1 MPKTA
6 VPLTDSQIAN
16 AKTRDKNYTL
26 SDGGGLMLRVRHGG
40 TKDWIFRF
48 KLPFETKR
56 VDMSFGIYP
65 DVKLVA
71 ARKSREVARELL
83 ARDIDPRSHKEQTR
97 RAERE
102 ANSNTFQKVMD
113 DWIVVKASRVSADH
127 AQKILDSLNNHFI
140 PALGKRPISEITTS
154 EAIEVLKP
162 LQAKG
167 HAEQVK
173 RLCQRINE
181 VMDFAANTGVIQ
193 INPLTKMNA
202 AFRSPVKKHLP
213 TLKPSELP
221 RLMQTINI
229 ASIKIVTRCL
239 LEWQLHTMV
248 RPSEAA
254 TTKWID
260 INFDKQVWT
269 IPAENMK
276 KKGNGDHIVPLTPQT
291 LNLLEFIKPISGHR
305 EYVFPA
311 DRDPR
316 SHTNSQTAN
325 MALKRMGFEKILVA
339 HGMRAL
345 ASTTLNEQ
353 GFDPDVIESALAH
366 VDKNE
371 VRRAYNRAEYLERR
385 RKLMCWWS
393 DHIEQAAT
401 GNMSLANAKKALR
414 FVNQ

>member
-1 MPKTA
+1 MPRVAK
-6 VPLTDSQIAN
+6 PLTDSQISS
-16 AKTRDKNYTL
+16 AKPRSTTYTL
-26 SDGGGLMLRVRHGG
+26 SDGGGLMLRVRSSG
-40 TKDWIFRF
+40 TKDWIFRY

-65 DVKLVA
+65 EVKLVA

-83 ARDIDPRSHKEQTR
+83 ASDIDPRSHKEQTK

-113 DWIVVKASRVSADH
+113 DWIVVKSSRVSADH
-127 AQKILDSLNNHFI
+127 AQKILDSLDNHFI
-140 PALGKRPISEITTS
+140 PAMGKRSISEITAR

-193 INPLTKMNA
+193 INPLSKMNA
-202 AFRSPVKKHLP
+202 AFISPTKKHLP

-221 RLMQTINI
+221 RLMQAINI

-239 LEWQLHTMV
+239 IEWQLHTMV

-254 TTKWID
+254 TAKWVDID
-260 INFDKQVWT
+260 FEKQEWI

-276 KKGNGDHIVPLTPQT
+276 KKGNGNHVVPLTPQT
-291 LNLLEFIKPISGHR
+291 LSLLEFIKPISSHR
-305 EYVFPA
+305 EYIFPA

-325 MALKRMGFEKILVA
+325 MALKRMGFDKELVA

-393 DHIEQAAT
+393 EHIEQAAN
-401 GNMSLANAKKALR
+401 GNMSLANANKTLR
-414 FVNQ
+414 LVNQ

>member
-1 MPKTA
+1 MPRVAK
-6 VPLTDSQIAN
+6 PLSDTQISA
-16 AKTRDKNYTL
+16 AKPRNTTYTL
-26 SDGGGLMLRVRHGG
+26 SDGGGLMLRVRSSG
-40 TKDWIFRF
+40 TKDWIFRY
-48 KLPFETKR
+48 KLPFDTKR

-65 DVKLVA
+65 RVKLVD
-71 ARKSREVARELL
+71 ARKSREVAQGLL
-83 ARDIDPRSHKEQTR
+83 TKDIDPRAHKEQTR
-97 RAERE
+97 RAETE
-102 ANSNTFQKVMD
+102 ANSNTFEKVMG
-113 DWIVVKASRVSADH
+113 DWVIVKSSRVSADH
-127 AQKILDSLNNHFI
+127 AQKILDSLDNHVI
-140 PALGKRPISEITTS
+140 PALGKRPISEITAS

-181 VMDFAANTGVIQ
+181 VMDFAVNTGLIQ
-193 INPLTKMNA
+193 INPLSKMNA
-202 AFRSPVKKHLP
+202 AFKSPKKQHLP

-221 RLMQTINI
+221 RLMQAINI

-239 LEWQLHTMV
+239 IEWQLHTMV

-254 TTKWID
+254 TAKWGDID
-260 INFDKQVWT
+260 FEKEIWS

-276 KKGNGDHIVPLTPQT
+276 KKGNGDHVVPLTPQT

-305 EYVFPA
+305 EYIFPA

-325 MALKRMGFEKILVA
+325 MALKRMGFDKELVA
-339 HGMRAL
+339 HGLRAL

-385 RKLMCWWS
+385 KKLMYWWS
-393 DHIEQAAT
+393 EHIQNAAT
-401 GNMSLANAKKALR
+401 GNLGLSGNSKNLR
-414 FVNQ
+414 VIGR

>member
-1 MPKTA
+1 MPKVA
-6 VPLTDSQIAN
+6 KPLMDSHIAA
-16 AKTRDKNYTL
+16 AKPRDKTYTL
-26 SDGGGLMLRVRHGG
+26 SDGNGLMLRVRRSG
-40 TKDWIFRF
+40 TKDWIFRY

-65 DVKLVA
+65 RVKLVD
-71 ARKSREVARELL
+71 ARKSRVIAEDLL
-83 ARDIDPRSHKEQTR
+83 AKDIDPRAYKEQTK

-102 ANSNTFQKVMD
+102 TNSNTFQKIMD
-113 DWIVVKASRVSADH
+113 DWIIVKSSRVSENH
-127 AQKILDSLNNHFI
+127 AQKILSSLNKHFI

-173 RLCQRINE
+173 RLCQRMNE
-181 VMDFAANTGVIQ
+181 VMDFAVNTGVIRL
-193 INPLTKMNA
+193 NPLSKMHA
-202 AFRSPVKKHLP
+202 AFRTPTKKHLP
-213 TLKPSELP
+213 TLKPDELP
-221 RLMQTINI
+221 RLMRAVNI

-239 LEWQLHTMV
+239 IEWQLNTMV

-254 TTKWID
+254 TAKWADID
-260 INFDKQVWT
+260 VEKEVWI

-276 KKGNGDHIVPLTPQT
+276 KKNNGDHVVPLTPQT
-291 LNLLEFIKPISGHR
+291 LNLLAFIKPISGHR
-305 EYVFPA
+305 EYIFPA

-325 MALKRMGFEKILVA
+325 MALKRMGFEKELVA
-339 HGMRAL
+339 HGLRAL

-371 VRRAYNRAEYLERR
+371 VRRAYNRSDYLERR

-401 GNMSLANAKKALR
+401 GNMSLANAKQALR
-414 FVNQ
+414 LVNE

>member
-1 MPKTA
+1 MPRVAK
-6 VPLTDSQIAN
+6 PLTDSQISST
-16 AKTRDKNYTL
+16 KPRSTTYTL
-26 SDGGGLMLRVRHGG
+26 SDGGGLMLRVRSSG
-40 TKDWIFRF
+40 TKDWIFRY

-65 DVKLVA
+65 EVKLVA

-83 ARDIDPRSHKEQTR
+83 ARDIDPRSHKEQTK

-102 ANSNTFQKVMD
+102 ANSNTFQKIMD
-113 DWIVVKASRVSADH
+113 DWIVVKSSRVSADH
-127 AQKILDSLNNHFI
+127 AQKILDSLDNHFI
-140 PALGKRPISEITTS
+140 PALGKRPISEITAS

-181 VMDFAANTGVIQ
+181 IMDFAANTGVIQ
-193 INPLTKMNA
+193 INPLSKINA
-202 AFRSPVKKHLP
+202 AFKSPTKKHYP
-213 TLKPSELP
+213 TLKPSGLP
-221 RLMQTINI
+221 RLMQAINI

-239 LEWQLHTMV
+239 IEWQLHTMV

-254 TTKWID
+254 TAKWVDID
-260 INFDKQVWT
+260 FVKEIWT
-269 IPAENMK
+269 IPADNMK
-276 KKGNGDHIVPLTPQT
+276 KKGKGDHVVPLTPQT
-291 LNLLEFIKPISGHR
+291 FSLLEFIKPISGHR
-305 EYVFPA
+305 EYIFPA
-311 DRDPR
+311 DRNPR
-316 SHTNSQTAN
+316 SHANSSTAN
-325 MALKRMGFEKILVA
+325 MALKRMGFDKELVA
-339 HGMRAL
+339 HGMRSL

-371 VRRAYNRAEYLERR
+371 VRRAYNRAEYIERR

-393 DHIEQAAT
+393 AHIEQAAT
-401 GNMSLANAKKALR
+401 GNMSLANAKQSLR
-414 FVNQ
+414 LVNE

>member
-1 MPKTA
+1 MPRVAK
-6 VPLTDSQIAN
+6 PLTASQIAA
-16 AKTRDKNYTL
+16 AKPREKNYTL
-26 SDGGGLMLRVRHGG
+26 SDGKGLLLRVRFSG

-48 KLPFETKR
+48 KLPYSPKR

-65 DVKLVA
+65 TVSLAA
-71 ARKSREVARELL
+71 ARERRANALELL
-83 ARDIDPRSHKEQTR
+83 SNNIDPRAHKEQTKHT
-97 RAERE
+97 ASELN
-102 ANSNTFQKVMD
+102 ANTFKKVMS
-113 DWIVVKASRVSADH
+113 DWIVVKASKVSKDH
-127 AQKILDSLNNHFI
+127 ADKILSSLDKHFI
-140 PALGKRPISEITTS
+140 PSIGKRPISEITAT

-162 LQAKG
+162 IQAKG

-181 VMDFAANTGVIQ
+181 VMDFGVNTGVLK
-193 INPLTKMNA
+193 INPLSKMHS
-202 AFRSPVKKHLP
+202 AFIAPTKKHLP
-213 TLKPSELP
+213 TLKPDQLP
-221 RLMQTINI
+221 KLMKTLNI

-239 LEWQLHTMV
+239 IEWQLHTMV

-260 INFDKQVWT
+260 IDVENEVWI

-276 KKGNGDHIVPLTPQT
+276 KKGNGDHLVPLTKQT
-291 LNLLEFIKPISGHR
+291 LSLLEFIKPISGHR
-305 EYVFPA
+305 EFVFPS
-311 DRDPR
+311 DRNPR

-325 MALKRMGFEKILVA
+325 MALKRMGYDKQLVA
-339 HGMRAL
+339 HGLRSL

-385 RKLMCWWS
+385 KKLMCWWS
-393 DHIEQAAT
+393 EHIENAAT
-401 GNMSLANAKKALR
+401 GNMSLSNSKQALWL
-414 FVNQ
+414 VNQ

>member
-1 MPKTA
+1 MPRVAK
-6 VPLTDSQIAN
+6 PLSDTQISA
-16 AKTRDKNYTL
+16 AKPRSNTYTL
-26 SDGGGLMLRVRHGG
+26 SDGGGLMLRVRSSG
-40 TKDWIFRF
+40 TKDWIFRY
-48 KLPFETKR
+48 KLPFDTKR

-65 DVKLVA
+65 RVKLVD
-71 ARKSREVARELL
+71 ARKSREVAQSLL
-83 ARDIDPRSHKEQTR
+83 SKDIDPRAHKEQTK

-102 ANSNTFQKVMD
+102 ANSNTFHKVMG
-113 DWIVVKASRVSADH
+113 DWISVKSSRVSGDH
-127 AQKILDSLNNHFI
+127 AKKILDSLNNHFI
-140 PALGKRPISEITTS
+140 PTLGKRPIAEITAS

-193 INPLTKMNA
+193 INPLSKMHA
-202 AFRSPVKKHLP
+202 AFRSPTKKHLP

-221 RLMQTINI
+221 RLMQAINL

-239 LEWQLHTMV
+239 IEWQLHTMV

-254 TTKWID
+254 TAKWEDID
-260 INFDKQVWT
+260 FEKEVWT

-276 KKGNGDHIVPLTPQT
+276 KKGNGDHVVPLTPQT

-305 EYVFPA
+305 EYIFPA

-325 MALKRMGFEKILVA
+325 MALKRMGFDKELVA

-385 RKLMCWWS
+385 KKLMCWWS
-393 DHIEQAAT
+393 EHIELAAM
-401 GNMSLANAKKALR
+401 GNMSLANARQALR
-414 FVNQ
+414 IINQ

>member
-1 MPKTA
+1 MPKIA
-6 VPLTDSQIAN
+6 VPLTDSKIAS
-16 AKTRDKNYTL
+16 AKPRDKNYTL

-48 KLPFETKR
+48 KLPYETKR

-65 DVKLVA
+65 DVKLVD
-71 ARKSREVARELL
+71 ARKSREVARQLL
-83 ARDIDPRSHKEQTR
+83 AKNIDPRSHKEQTI

-102 ANSNTFQKVMD
+102 ANSNTFQKVMG
-113 DWIVVKASRVSADH
+113 DWISVKSSRVSADH

-140 PALGKRPISEITTS
+140 PALGKRPISEITAS

-181 VMDFAANTGVIQ
+181 VMDFAANTGLIQ
-193 INPLTKMNA
+193 INPLSKMHA
-202 AFRSPVKKHLP
+202 AFKSPIKKHLP

-221 RLMQTINI
+221 RLMQTLNI

-239 LEWQLHTMV
+239 IEWQLHTMV

-254 TTKWID
+254 TAKWED
-260 INFDKQVWT
+260 INFKNEFWI

-291 LNLLEFIKPISGHR
+291 LNLLAFIKPISGHR
-305 EYVFPA
+305 EYIFPA

-325 MALKRMGFEKILVA
+325 MALKRMGFDKELVA

-385 RKLMCWWS
+385 KKLMYWWS
-393 DHIEQAAT
+393 EHIEQAAT
-401 GNMSLANAKKALR
+401 GNVSLSNSRMNL
-414 FVNQ
+414 QLIG